1 MTIDKTPEKVDWSTV
16 PLDPSKMSDRDREGF
31 EYLVDFLAKAAERLG
46 IRVGRDEQP
55 KSA

>member
-1 MTIDKTPEKVDWSTV
+1 MTMNKSPEKIDWSTV

-31 EYLVDFLAKAAERLG
+31 EYLVDFIAKAVERLG
-46 IRVGRDEQP
+46 IGACRKDQP